1 MTDALTA
8 AIRKELPE
16 LPLLEEE
23 PLRKYTSF
31 HIGGPAKRLLLP
43 RSAEELLRLCCLL
56 RQLGEKPLIL
66 GRGSNVLAP
75 DGGIDGTVVVTARA
89 QSMELRGAVL
99 EAECGALLGRLA
111 AFAADGDL
119 AGLSFACGIPGTLG
133 GALVMN
139 AGAYGGEMA
148 DVTLETEFL
157 DENLR
162 LCSFR
167 EQEHGFGY
175 RRSAFPAGSVILR
188 ARLKLSPGEGSVLRE
203 EMRGL
208 LEKRSASQ
216 PLHLPSAGSAF
227 KRPEGAYA
235 AALIDQAGLKGLR
248 VGGAQVSEKHAGF
261 IVNTG
266 DATAEDVK
274 GLLALVQERVF
285 AHSGYRLEPEIRIL

>member
-1 MTDALTA
+1 MTDTLTA
-8 AIRKELPE
+8 AIRTALPE
-16 LPLLEEE
+16 LPLREEE

-43 RSAEELLRLCCLL
+43 RSAEELIALCRLL

-75 DGGIDGTVVVTARA
+75 DEGIDGTVVVTAQA
-89 QSMELRGAVL
+89 QAMRLQGDVL

-111 AFAADGDL
+111 AFAAEGNL
-119 AGLSFACGIPGTLG
+119 AGLSFACGIP

-148 DVTLETEFL
+148 QVTEETEFL
-157 DENLR
+157 DENLN

-167 EQEHGFGY
+167 GEEHGFSY
-175 RRSAFPAGSVILR
+175 RRSGFPAGSVILR
-188 ARLKLSPGEGSVLRE
+188 ARLKLAPGDGEALRS
-203 EMRGL
+203 EMRSL

-227 KRPEGAYA
+227 KRPQGAFA
-235 AALIDQAGLKGLR
+235 AALIDQAGLKGLS

-274 GLLALVQERVF
+274 ALLALVQEQVCR
-285 AHSGYRLEPEIRIL
+285 HSGYRLEPEIRIL